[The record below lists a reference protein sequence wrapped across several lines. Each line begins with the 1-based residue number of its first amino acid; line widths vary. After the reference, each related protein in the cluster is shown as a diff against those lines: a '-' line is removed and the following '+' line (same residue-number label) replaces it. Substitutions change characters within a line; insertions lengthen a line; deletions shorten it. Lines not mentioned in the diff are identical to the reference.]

1 MSELLSSSQ
10 KSSYLGKGHER
21 NRYGSECEYDSHQS
35 FPNQFSFQVQEF
47 LCKVLH
53 TIRCLFQ
60 SNGIVIRSKTHEA
73 QTAPAEKREEAK
85 AWVVTVVP
93 ILTQPN
99 CHQDW
104 IANMDQ
110 TPVPF
115 TMTPKTTLNEQG
127 SRTVNGHSSTGS
139 TMWLTL
145 AVSVTA
151 SCKKLTWQTQQMH
164 YEGVFK
170 SQLQIPSN
178 MVVQPCCTGPLPVC
192 MLMFQHLIF
201 W

>member
-1 MSELLSSSQ
+1 MAVSANMTVIRASQINSVFRCKSSSA
-10 KSSYLGKGHER
+10 KYS
-21 NRYGSECEYDSHQS
+21 
-35 FPNQFSFQVQEF
+35 
-47 LCKVLH
+47 

-73 QTAPAEKREEAK
+73 QTAPVEKREEAK

-99 CHQDW
+99 CHHDW
-104 IANMDQ
+104 LANMDQ

-151 SCKKLTWQTQQMH
+151 SCKKLTWQTQQTH
-164 YEGVFK
+164 
-170 SQLQIPSN
+170 
-178 MVVQPCCTGPLPVC
+178 
-192 MLMFQHLIF
+192 
-201 W
+201 

>member
-1 MSELLSSSQ
+1 MAVSVNMTVIRASQINSVFRCKSSSA
-10 KSSYLGKGHER
+10 KYS
-21 NRYGSECEYDSHQS
+21 
-35 FPNQFSFQVQEF
+35 
-47 LCKVLH
+47 

-60 SNGIVIRSKTHEA
+60 SNGIAMRSKTHEA

-115 TMTPKTTLNEQG
+115 TMTPKTTLNEQW

-151 SCKKLTWQTQQMH
+151 SCKHLTWQTQQMH

-170 SQLQIPSN
+170 GQLQIPSN
-178 MVVQPCCTGPLPVC
+178 MIVQPCCTGPLPVC